1 MWAFYGNGSSNSV
14 TTCPAYVCYRLYEA
28 NTFTPIGFLEAANI

>member
-1 MWAFYGNGSSNSV
+1 MVMTAAATLENTV